1 MKKKYQLDVKN
12 RLKESELHYKYCKR
26 AKNRDVIKQR
36 NERHMFLKKY
46 EQKKRA
52 NNPLKIMNKL

>member
-26 AKNRDVIKQR
+26 AKNRDVIKQC
-36 NERHMFLKKY
+36 NEKVYVLKKIWVKNES
-46 EQKKRA
+46 EQSVED
-52 NNPLKIMNKL
+52 NE